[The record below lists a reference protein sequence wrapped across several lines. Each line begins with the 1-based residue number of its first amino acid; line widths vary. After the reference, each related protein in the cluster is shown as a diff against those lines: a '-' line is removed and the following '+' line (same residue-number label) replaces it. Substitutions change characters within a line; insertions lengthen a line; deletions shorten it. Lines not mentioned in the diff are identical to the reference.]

1 METTER
7 DAYWAL
13 VKHQSELAEWK
24 VQVLG
29 RALFIAGAG
38 LCVGFV
44 LGAFVQPLGYLVAA
58 LTVLIAAPLSLTS
71 ATVPGPLPEVK
82 RLLGRGH
89 LRG

>member
-1 METTER
+1 METSER

-38 LCVGFV
+38 LCGGFA
-44 LGAFVQPLGYLVAA
+44 LGAFQQALGYLVAA
-58 LTVLIAAPLSLTS
+58 LMVLIAAPLSLTS
-71 ATVPGPLPEVK
+71 ATVPEPQPEVK
-82 RLLGRGH
+82 RLLGQDA
-89 LRG
+89 